1 MREHND
7 DDDDDNV
14 CVYNDTV
21 DDGDEDVGDGDGEYD
36 NVCVENE
43 GPRRLWPTTWWG
55 DSHAVQHKRLH
66 CPLLSS
72 GPLHISTA
80 NYYQYMTQCIYV
92 PSNITL
98 PITFI

>member
-1 MREHND
+1 MRGHNDD

-43 GPRRLWPTTWWG
+43 GPRRLWPRT
-55 DSHAVQHKRLH
+55 
-66 CPLLSS
+66 
-72 GPLHISTA
+72 
-80 NYYQYMTQCIYV
+80 
-92 PSNITL
+92 
-98 PITFI
+98 